1 MDERGDSAWTS
12 RRRLAVAVAIGAA
25 SALFAGWCLSTA
37 RVPSDFEFF
46 WRAAR
51 AVLGGADPY
60 AFRPNTPDWPLPDPF
75 FYPLPAIFPALPLAA
90 LSLPVAGAV
99 FMGLSG
105 ALLAFGI
112 SREGPHR
119 LWLFA
124 SGAYVMALKLGQ
136 VSPLLLAV
144 AFVPALGFLLPF
156 KPQIGVPVFLYRPSA
171 LAATLALA
179 ATAASF
185 LVRPDWLAGWR
196 ANLRALEFH
205 PAPILT
211 WAGPALALGLLR
223 WRRPEG
229 RLFLAMIAVP
239 QELFFAD
246 QLPLQLVARSR
257 RQSAILA
264 ATSLAAFAGWYAFV
278 KTGDLYVVEA
288 KPWVLALLY
297 GPALAVL
304 LFGSTPAARN

>member
-1 MDERGDSAWTS
+1 MDEGRESGWTL
-12 RRRLAVAVAIGAA
+12 RRRLAVAAAIGAA
-25 SALFAGWCLSTA
+25 SAIFTGYCLSTA

-51 AVLGGADPY
+51 AVLRGADPY
-60 AFRPNTPDWPLPDPF
+60 AFRASTPDWPLPDPF
-75 FYPLPAIFPALPLAA
+75 FYPLPAVFPALPLAA
-90 LSLPVAGAV
+90 LPLPVAGAV

-112 SREGPHR
+112 AREAPHR

-136 VSPLLLAV
+136 VSPLLSAV
-144 AFVPALGFLLPF
+144 AFLPALGFLLPF
-156 KPQIGVPVFLYRPSA
+156 KPQIGLPVFLYRPNA
-171 LAATLALA
+171 LAAVFAAL

-185 LVRPDWLAGWR
+185 LVRADWLAGWR
-196 ANLRALEFH
+196 ANLRGLEFH
-205 PAPILT
+205 PAPLLT

-223 WRRPEG
+223 WRRPDG

-246 QLPLQLVARSR
+246 QLPHQLVARTR
-257 RQSAILA
+257 RQSAVLA

-278 KTGDLYVVEA
+278 RTGDLYVVEA

-304 LFGSTPAARN
+304 LLGSSPRN

>member
-1 MDERGDSAWTS
+1 MDPAWS
-12 RRRLAVAVAIGAA
+12 LRRRVTIALAIGAA
-25 SALFAGWCLSTA
+25 SVMFSGYCLSTA

-51 AVLGGADPY
+51 AVLHGADPY
-60 AFRPNTPDWPLPDPF
+60 AFRANTPDWPLPDPF
-75 FYPLPAIFPALPLAA
+75 FYPLPAVFPALPLA
-90 LSLPVAGAV
+90 LLPLPIAGAV
-99 FMGLSG
+99 FMGISG

-112 SREGPHR
+112 SRESPHR

-144 AFVPALGFLLPF
+144 AFLPVLGFLLPF
-156 KPQIGVPVFLYRPSA
+156 KPQIGLPVFLYRPTA
-171 LAATLALA
+171 LAAVLAVL

-185 LVRPDWLAGWR
+185 LVRPQWLGGWR
-196 ANLRALEFH
+196 ANLSALEFH
-205 PAPILT
+205 PAPLLT

-246 QLPLQLVARSR
+246 QLPLQLIARSR
-257 RQSAILA
+257 RQSAVLA
-264 ATSLAAFAGWYAFV
+264 ASSLAAFAGWYAFV

-297 GPALAVL
+297 GPALLVL
-304 LFGSTPAARN
+304 LFGSSPPPRN

>member
-1 MDERGDSAWTS
+1 M
-12 RRRLAVAVAIGAA
+12 RRRLAVAVAIGVA
-25 SALFAGWCLSTA
+25 SAVFSGYCLRTA

-51 AVLGGADPY
+51 AVLHGDDPY
-60 AFRPNTPDWPLPDPF
+60 AFRADTAAWPLPDPF
-75 FYPLPAIFPALPLAA
+75 FYPLPAIFPVLPLA
-90 LSLPVAGAV
+90 LLPLPLAGAL

-105 ALLAFGI
+105 ALLAFGVA
-112 SREGPHR
+112 REGPFR

-136 VSPLLLAV
+136 VSPLLV
-144 AFVPALGFLLPF
+144 AAAFLPALGWLLPF
-156 KPQIGVPVFLYRPSA
+156 KPQLGAPVFLYRPRA
-171 LAATLALA
+171 LAAALA
-179 ATAASF
+179 ILATAASF
-185 LVRPDWLAGWR
+185 LVRPDWLGGWR

-205 PAPILT
+205 PAPLLT

-223 WRRPEG
+223 WRRAEG

-246 QLPLQLVARSR
+246 QLPLQLVARTR
-257 RQSAILA
+257 RQSAVLA
-264 ATSLAAFAGWYAFV
+264 ATSLAAFAGWYEFV

-297 GPALAVL
+297 VPALAVL
-304 LFGSTPAARN
+304 LFGSAPAPRN

>member
-1 MDERGDSAWTS
+1 MESQWTM
-12 RRRLAVAVAIGAA
+12 RRRLAVAIAIGAG
-25 SALFAGWCLSTA
+25 SAIFGGYCLSTA

-51 AVLGGADPY
+51 AVLHGEDPY
-60 AFRPNTPDWPLPDPF
+60 AFRAGSAAWPLPDPF
-75 FYPLPAIFPALPLAA
+75 FYPLPAVLPVLPLAFLPLAA
-90 LSLPVAGAV
+90 AGAL
-99 FMGLSG
+99 FMGVSG
-105 ALLAFGI
+105 ALLAFVI

-119 LWLFA
+119 LWIFA

-136 VSPLLLAV
+136 VSPLLV
-144 AFVPALGFLLPF
+144 AAAFLPALGWLLPF
-156 KPQIGVPVFLYRPSA
+156 KPQIGLPVFLYRPRA
-171 LAATLALA
+171 LAAALA
-179 ATAASF
+179 GLATAASF
-185 LVRPDWLAGWR
+185 LVRPHWLGGWR
-196 ANLRALEFH
+196 ANLSALEFH

-223 WRRPEG
+223 WRTAEG

-246 QLPLQLVARSR
+246 QLPLQLVARTR
-257 RQSAILA
+257 RQSALLA

-304 LFGSTPAARN
+304 LLGSPAPPEN